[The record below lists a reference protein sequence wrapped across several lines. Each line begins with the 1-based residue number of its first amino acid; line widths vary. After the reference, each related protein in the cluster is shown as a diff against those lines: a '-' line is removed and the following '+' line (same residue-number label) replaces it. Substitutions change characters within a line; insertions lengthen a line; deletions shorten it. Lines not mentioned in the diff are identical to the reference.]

1 MHNGSSKAQGQ
12 QGHPT
17 PGISGAPTRGL
28 KMDGDEG
35 WLMVGAGHPDPS
47 LTRFSYVKTFNM
59 RFSYKAGT

>member
-1 MHNGSSKAQGQ
+1 
-12 QGHPT
+12 
-17 PGISGAPTRGL
+17 
-28 KMDGDEG
+28 MDGDEG